1 MAFYLSKE
9 FGGSIWLK
17 ATGKCPTML
26 DTDKHYVDWMGVANK
41 KKKLP
46 NPYAVLEKSAGN
58 FFEFSNQFSRA
69 ENFINAG
76 H

>member
-1 MAFYLSKE
+1 
-9 FGGSIWLK
+9 
-17 ATGKCPTML
+17 ML

-41 KKKLP
+41 KQKKLP
-46 NPYAVLEKSAGN
+46 NPCAVIEKSAGN